1 MYSGE
6 LLNLSIHRKLNELS
20 FVEEKSMIQVDSDEN
35 PSFLNETVIDGDS
48 LFSDD
53 ENELQ
58 NTSTFLDANQS
69 DRFITLRKIR
79 FDKKLSLFV

>member
-53 ENELQ
+53 DNELQ

-69 DRFITLRKIR
+69 DRFITLRKTS
-79 FDKKLSLFV
+79 FDK

>member
-69 DRFITLRKIR
+69 DRFITLRKTR
-79 FDKKLSLFV
+79 FDK

>member
-58 NTSTFLDANQS
+58 NTSTFLDANQR
-69 DRFITLRKIR
+69 DRFITLRKTR
-79 FDKKLSLFV
+79 LDK

>member
-20 FVEEKSMIQVDSDEN
+20 VVEEKSMIQVDSDEN

-79 FDKKLSLFV
+79 FDK

>member
-20 FVEEKSMIQVDSDEN
+20 FVEEKSMIQVDSDDN

-69 DRFITLRKIR
+69 DRFITLRKAR
-79 FDKKLSLFV
+79 FDK

>member
-1 MYSGE
+1 
-6 LLNLSIHRKLNELS
+6 
-20 FVEEKSMIQVDSDEN
+20 MIQVDSDEN

-53 ENELQ
+53 DNELQ

-69 DRFITLRKIR
+69 DRFITLRKAR
-79 FDKKLSLFV
+79 FDK

>member
-1 MYSGE
+1 
-6 LLNLSIHRKLNELS
+6 
-20 FVEEKSMIQVDSDEN
+20 MIQVDSDDN

-53 ENELQ
+53 DNELQ

-79 FDKKLSLFV
+79 FDK